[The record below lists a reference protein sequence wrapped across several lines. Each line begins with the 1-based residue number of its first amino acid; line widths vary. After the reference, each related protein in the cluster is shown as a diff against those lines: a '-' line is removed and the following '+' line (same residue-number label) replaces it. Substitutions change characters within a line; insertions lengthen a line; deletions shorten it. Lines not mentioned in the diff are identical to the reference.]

1 MRRIL
6 KSCLAFDLWECF
18 LFVPTLN
25 TTGWNFFFVRFTWRE
40 VESPTILFGK
50 MVDISLQKVFSL
62 NRISSLVLPS
72 QTQTYN
78 NSSLRLKKL
87 LCFSMFF
94 FFFCLFAILIC
105 SVIFFPV
112 EFSFYHWKIKFEF
125 NLHLQLLPPLKFF
138 LESYLYFWNNWA
150 DHWSFS

>member
-1 MRRIL
+1 MFGIWSLRM
-6 KSCLAFDLWECF
+6 F
-18 LFVPTLN
+18 LICPYTQYY
-25 TTGWNFFFVRFTWRE
+25 GMEFFFVRFTWRE

-78 NSSLRLKKL
+78 NNSSRLKKL
-87 LCFSMFF
+87 CVSLC
-94 FFFCLFAILIC
+94 FFCLFAILIC